1 MKIRLLLMISL
12 FSISLLSADEFVE
25 DGTTT
30 LGGYG
35 EMHYDMEANDG
46 DGKLDFHRF
55 IFYIK
60 HQFNANWS
68 LMSEIEIEHNMV
80 GSQSALDGFEGGY
93 VAMEQAYLQYQS
105 DNNWGFRGGVLLIP
119 AGITNE
125 FHEPPTF
132 MSVER
137 PEYNK
142 YIIPTTWFDNGFA
155 FYGNM
160 GDVNW
165 NFTMTGDLDGGSIGD
180 GIRSARMKGQYSKTT
195 DWTKTLQLSWTGIDG
210 LKLGGS
216 FTMNDA
222 PVADTEAADG
232 FWSQE
237 IIGGCSDVDGAVA
250 IGNQVDCEAVVGN
263 TWVDPEV
270 DATWNDAVL
279 ASENDPIGVVLNE
292 FNATYSKNN
301 IYSRLE
307 YGSIDY
313 TDNSAANSSS
323 GYYLDLGYNIA
334 DLVGCDDSDLYL
346 WTRMSSYNKDD
357 DDDQTENNISLFG
370 ITYKPADNIA
380 FKLEMGTHEKWDK
393 ETGAMKDN
401 DVMRM
406 GLGYM
411 F

>member
-1 MKIRLLLMISL
+1 MKIRLLLIISL

-80 GSQSALDGFEGGY
+80 YSCFEDDNGDCVDEGGY
-93 VAMEQAYLQYQS
+93 LAMEQAYLQYQS

-142 YIIPTTWFDNGFA
+142 YVIPTTWFDNGFA

-165 NFTMTGDLDGGSIGD
+165 NFTMTGDLDGDAIGD
-180 GIRSARMKGQYSKTT
+180 GIRSARKKGVYSKTS
-195 DWTKTLQLSWTGIDG
+195 DWTKTLQLSWAGMEG

-216 FTMNDA
+216 VTMNDA
-222 PVADTEAADG
+222 PRADVGGVA
-232 FWSQE
+232 
-237 IIGGCSDVDGAVA
+237 V
-250 IGNQVDCEAVVGN
+250 
-263 TWVDPEV
+263 
-270 DATWNDAVL
+270 
-279 ASENDPIGVVLNE
+279 DPIGVTLTEV
-292 FNATYSKNN
+292 NATWSKNN
-301 IYSRLE
+301 IYARFENGKIE
-307 YGSIDY
+307 YD
-313 TDNSAANSSS
+313 DNPSAESTS

-334 DLVGCDDSDLYL
+334 DLVGCDDKDLYV
-346 WTRMSSYNKDD
+346 WTRTSSYNKDD
-357 DDDQTENNISLFG
+357 DDNTKENNISLFG
-370 ITYKPADNIA
+370 VTFKPTDNIA
-380 FKLEMGTHEKWDK
+380 FKLEMGTHEKWDSS
-393 ETGAMKDN
+393 TGAMKDN

>member
-68 LMSEIEIEHNMV
+68 LMSEVEIEHNMV
-80 GSQSALDGFEGGY
+80 GSQAALDGAEGGY

-119 AGITNE
+119 AGVTNE

-142 YIIPTTWFDNGFA
+142 YVIPTTWFENGFA

-165 NFTMTGDLDGGSIGD
+165 NFTMTGDMDGDEIGD
-180 GIRSARMKGQYSKTT
+180 GIRSARKKGHYSKTS
-195 DWTKTLQLSWTGIDG
+195 DWTKTVQLSWAGMEG
-210 LKLGGS
+210 LKVGGS
-216 FTMNDA
+216 VTMNDA
-222 PVADTEAADG
+222 PTTITYDDDNNPLT
-232 FWSQE
+232 
-237 IIGGCSDVDGAVA
+237 
-250 IGNQVDCEAVVGN
+250 
-263 TWVDPEV
+263 PEV
-270 DATWNDAVL
+270 AWGPIGFTLTEVNATW
-279 ASENDPIGVVLNE
+279 
-292 FNATYSKNN
+292 SKNN
-301 IYSRLE
+301 MYARLE
-307 YGSIDY
+307 NGKIDY
-313 TDNSAANSSS
+313 DNNPSAESTS

-334 DLVGCDDSDLYL
+334 DLVGCDDKDLYV
-346 WTRMSSYNKDD
+346 WTRTSSYNKDD
-357 DDDQTENNISLFG
+357 DDVTTENNISLFG
-370 ITYKPADNIA
+370 VTFKPADNIA
-380 FKLEMGTHEKWDK
+380 FKLEMGTHEKWDDFDDDPLTAK
-393 ETGAMKDN
+393 TKGDV